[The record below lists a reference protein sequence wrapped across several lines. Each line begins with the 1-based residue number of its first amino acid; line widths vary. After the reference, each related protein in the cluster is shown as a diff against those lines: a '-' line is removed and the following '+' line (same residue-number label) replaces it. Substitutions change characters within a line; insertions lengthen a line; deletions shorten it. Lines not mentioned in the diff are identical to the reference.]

1 MVDLTV
7 TVLQTATE
15 LQALQKKFD
24 EKLIGR

>member
-1 MVDLTV
+1 VVDLTV

-15 LQALQKKFD
+15 LQALQVLFD